1 VKDAAPGPHVG
12 RAGITASVMLATT
25 IYALDS
31 TIANVALP
39 HMQGS
44 LNATRDQVSWTVTS
58 FVAAMAIMTL
68 PIGFLAQRFGRRRVF
83 LSCICGFT
91 ISSMACGA
99 AGSLPEMVVF
109 RVLQGACGAAM
120 VPLSQ
125 AILLDTYP
133 PERHASA
140 MSIWGVGVMVGPV
153 LGPIIGGWL
162 TDSYSWRWVFYINLP
177 LGALAFLGITVFLGE
192 SPKKPARFDW
202 FGFVA
207 FAIAVGALQLFLDR
221 GERNGWFE
229 SEETVVEASIAAAAF
244 YVFIVHLATSEN
256 SLVSLKVFKDLNF
269 TLCTTLMLVVG
280 MVFLGSMVLLPLF
293 LQQLRGMTV
302 LDTGILLAPRG
313 VGMMVTMIIAG
324 RMSGRIDARI
334 LMSLGMIMAMLSM
347 WQTSGFDMTVD
358 DWSVTWTGL
367 LQGGGLGFVFASS
380 SALAFIT
387 LPGQLRLQA
396 TGLYSL
402 FRNFGGS
409 IGIAISVGMLE
420 HFAAV
425 NRGELGERLTAY
437 STWFH
442 DPGASMP
449 WLPSGVAGIAML
461 DLELG
466 RQGLMIAFLNNFQ
479 LMAVIGFIGL
489 PLIAL
494 LRTPTSVR
502 RA

>member
-1 VKDAAPGPHVG
+1 MKYTAPRPHVS

-177 LGALAFLGITVFLGE
+177 LGALAFLGIMVFLGE

-202 FGFVA
+202 FGFVT

-244 YVFIVHLATSEN
+244 YVFIVHLTTSEN

-269 TLCTTLMLVVG
+269 TLCTTLMFVVG

-313 VGMMVTMIIAG
+313 VGMMVSMIIAG

-334 LMSLGMIMAMLSM
+334 LMSLGMIMAMVSM
-347 WQTSGFDMTVD
+347 WETSGFDMNVD

-380 SALAFIT
+380 SALAFIS
-387 LPGQLRLQA
+387 LPGHLRLQA

-409 IGIAISVGMLE
+409 IGIAISVGTLE

-425 NRGELGERLTAY
+425 NRGELGERLTAF
-437 STWFH
+437 STWFR

-449 WLPSGVAGIAML
+449 WLPSGVAGIAIL
-461 DLELG
+461 DLELA
-466 RQGLMIAFLNNFQ
+466 RQGLMISFLNNFK
-479 LMAVIGFIGL
+479 LMAVIGFVGL

-494 LRTPTSVR
+494 LRTSKSIR

>member
-1 VKDAAPGPHVG
+1 VSEAGSAPRVS
-12 RAGITASVMLATT
+12 RVGITASVMLATT

-44 LNATRDQVSWTVTS
+44 LNATRDQVSWAVTS

-68 PIGFLAQRFGRRRVF
+68 PIGFLAQKFGRRRVF
-83 LSCICGFT
+83 LSCILGFT
-91 ISSMACGA
+91 ASSMACGVA
-99 AGSLPEMVVF
+99 DSLPEMVLY
-109 RVLQGACGAAM
+109 RVMQGACGAAM

-177 LGALAFLGITVFLGE
+177 FGALAFLGITVFLGD
-192 SPKKPARFDW
+192 SPKREARFDW
-202 FGFVA
+202 FGFIA
-207 FAIAVGALQLFLDR
+207 FAIAVGTLQLMLDR
-221 GERNGWFE
+221 GETNGWFE
-229 SEETVVEASIAAAAF
+229 SEETIIEAATAGAAF
-244 YVFIVHLATSEN
+244 YVFVVHLSTAEN
-256 SLVSLKVFKDLNF
+256 PLVSLSIFKDRNF
-269 TLCTTLMLVVG
+269 ALCTTLMLVVG

-293 LQQLRGMTV
+293 LQQLRGLTV

-313 VGMMVTMIIAG
+313 VGMMVSMVIAG
-324 RMSGRIDARI
+324 RMSGSIDPRV
-334 LMSLGMIMAMLSM
+334 LMSFGMVMAMFSM
-347 WQTSGFDMTVD
+347 WSTSGFDMTVD
-358 DWSVTWTGL
+358 DWRVTWTGL
-367 LQGGGLGFVFASS
+367 MQGGGLGFVFASS
-380 SALAFIT
+380 SALAFLT
-387 LPGQLRLQA
+387 LPSQFRLQA

-409 IGIAISVGMLE
+409 VGIAISVGMLE

-425 NRGELGERLTAY
+425 NRGELGERLTAF
-437 STWFH
+437 SPWFH
-442 DPGASMP
+442 NPEVTMP
-449 WLPSGVAGIAML
+449 WLPAGAVGAAML
-461 DLELG
+461 DIELG
-466 RQGLMIAFLNNFQ
+466 RQALMIAYLNDFL
-479 LMAVIGFIGL
+479 LMAILGFVGL

-494 LRTPTSVR
+494 LRTSKSIR
-502 RA
+502 QA

>member
-1 VKDAAPGPHVG
+1 
-12 RAGITASVMLATT
+12 
-25 IYALDS
+25 
-31 TIANVALP
+31 
-39 HMQGS
+39 
-44 LNATRDQVSWTVTS
+44 
-58 FVAAMAIMTL
+58 
-68 PIGFLAQRFGRRRVF
+68 
-83 LSCICGFT
+83 
-91 ISSMACGA
+91 
-99 AGSLPEMVVF
+99 
-109 RVLQGACGAAM
+109 
-120 VPLSQ
+120 
-125 AILLDTYP
+125 
-133 PERHASA
+133 
-140 MSIWGVGVMVGPV
+140 
-153 LGPIIGGWL
+153 
-162 TDSYSWRWVFYINLP
+162 
-177 LGALAFLGITVFLGE
+177 
-192 SPKKPARFDW
+192 
-202 FGFVA
+202 
-207 FAIAVGALQLFLDR
+207 
-221 GERNGWFE
+221 
-229 SEETVVEASIAAAAF
+229 
-244 YVFIVHLATSEN
+244 
-256 SLVSLKVFKDLNF
+256 
-269 TLCTTLMLVVG
+269 
-280 MVFLGSMVLLPLF
+280 MVLLPLF